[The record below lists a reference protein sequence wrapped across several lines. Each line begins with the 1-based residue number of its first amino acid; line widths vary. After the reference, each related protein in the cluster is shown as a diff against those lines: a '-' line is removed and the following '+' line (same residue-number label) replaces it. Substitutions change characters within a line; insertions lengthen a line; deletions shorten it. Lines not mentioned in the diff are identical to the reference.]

1 FYLKNNKKP
10 HTCFL
15 APPGRGPP
23 TKLSVFSL
31 LMSSNLTSVRVKLTN
46 FKSPKV
52 KALLSK
58 AFTFGL

>member
-1 FYLKNNKKP
+1 LFPKINKT
-10 HTCFL
+10 HTLFFW
-15 APPGRGPP
+15 PPLWGGQ

-52 KALLSK
+52 KALLGK